1 MFYIIEACKPVKIG
15 YVDFHL
21 GNILVF
27 NVAKKLKLCDFDKIK
42 TFVNCRSM
50 LYEVSCELLELS
62 YANYGKSNGNPIKE
76 LLTIYSISAKEKFK
90 NKLSDLLGGD
100 DRLCDIIFASIVAYN
115 ERLKKETNVLEN
127 IINQLQSCELEP
139 FPTLK
144 MV

>member
-1 MFYIIEACKPVKIG
+1 
-15 YVDFHL
+15 
-21 GNILVF
+21 
-27 NVAKKLKLCDFDKIK
+27 
-42 TFVNCRSM
+42 M